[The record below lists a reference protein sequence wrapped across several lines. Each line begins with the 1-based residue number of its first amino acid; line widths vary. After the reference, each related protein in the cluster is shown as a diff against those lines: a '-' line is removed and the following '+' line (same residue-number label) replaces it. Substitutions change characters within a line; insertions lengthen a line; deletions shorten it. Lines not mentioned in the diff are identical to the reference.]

1 MTTENLFS
9 GETTAATE
17 TAKTEGES
25 QSLLTALVGEKQK
38 YKSAEELAKA
48 YANADEFIQK
58 LKEENARLRQEAA
71 NAKSLDEV
79 LEQLKQPAHREEA
92 TPSQSTVNPDAIA
105 AIVKQQ
111 LSSMDAEKM
120 KQANLMKADKAMKE
134 KFGDK
139 ALDVFKEAAKTPEQ
153 QQALT
158 HLAAVDPDKF
168 VALFTNTAA
177 STQVDSG
184 SVNAMGT
191 TSTSQKKEWSKAWVN
206 EVRKSDPARYWSAEF
221 QYSLQNEV
229 VKNPKL
235 YFD

>member
-1 MTTENLFS
+1 MFS

-17 TAKTEGES
+17 ATKTEGES
-25 QSLLTALVGEKQK
+25 ASLLTALVGEKQK

-58 LKEENARLRQEAA
+58 LKEENARLRQENA

-79 LEQLKQPAHREEA
+79 LEQLKHPQRQEEA
-92 TPSQSTVNPDAIA
+92 TTSPSITSDAIA
-105 AIVKQQ
+105 SIVKQQ
-111 LSSMDAEKM
+111 LSTIDAEKII
-120 KQANLMKADKAMKE
+120 QTNLKKADKAMKD

-139 ALDVFKEAAKTPEQ
+139 AFDVFKEAAKTPEQ

-158 HLAAVDPDKF
+158 NLAAVDPDRF

-177 STQVDSG
+177 STPVDG
-184 SVNAMGT
+184 GTVNTVGT
-191 TSTSQKKEWSKAWVN
+191 TSTSHKKEWSKAWVN
-206 EVRKSDPARYWSAEF
+206 DVRKNDPSRYWSAEF